1 MEEFQRRGIEM
12 RCWVCMTRVAC
23 PTLGRARLPNAN
35 PGRSPPAC
43 GYAAEVG
50 TVADRIV
57 RRIRAT
63 GPITFADYMEAALF
77 DPDDGYYTTRASL
90 GFDGD
95 YVTSVDLGPAFGR
108 SLARA
113 VADLWQLMGK
123 PASWDLVEA
132 GAGRGILMRDLL
144 AALERERP
152 EATRGARPAIVEVS
166 PRLRAQQS
174 LALEGRDLRW
184 ASVAHNLA
192 PIQGIVLANE
202 VLDSFPVHVLV
213 RTSEGVR
220 EVFIGEDA
228 GELTEVLRAPSAPD
242 LRWRIPES
250 VPVGGRWETSPAAEG
265 WVASLAAALASGYVV
280 LVDYGGDEGDL
291 LTRQGAG
298 TVRGFAQHRLVAD
311 PLADPGR
318 HDLTASVDFTAI
330 RRAAEGAGLRFAG
343 SATQRD
349 VLMTLGIREATA
361 RPATPIEQLRA
372 ASRRSSIEALLD
384 PNGLGAFR
392 VVCFAKDAPTD
403 GLRMF
408 GGVRSEGLARYP

>member
-1 MEEFQRRGIEM
+1 ME
-12 RCWVCMTRVAC
+12 T
-23 PTLGRARLPNAN
+23 
-35 PGRSPPAC
+35 
-43 GYAAEVG
+43 
-50 TVADRIV
+50 
-57 RRIRAT
+57 
-63 GPITFADYMEAALF
+63 ALF
-77 DPDDGYYTTRASL
+77 DPEDGYYTTRASL
-90 GFDGD
+90 GFEGD
-95 YVTSVDLGPAFGR
+95 YVTSADLGPAFGR
-108 SLARA
+108 SLARG
-113 VADLWQLMGK
+113 VADLWVVMGK
-123 PASWDLVEA
+123 APTWDLVEA

-144 AALERERP
+144 GALERERP
-152 EATRGARPAIVEVS
+152 DAARGARPAIVEVS
-166 PRLRAQQS
+166 PRMRAQQS

-184 ASVAHNLA
+184 ASVARSLA
-192 PIQGIVLANE
+192 PIHGIVFANE
-202 VLDSFPVHVLV
+202 VLDAFPVHVLT
-213 RTSEGVR
+213 RTADGVR
-220 EVFIGEDA
+220 EVFIGEAD
-228 GELTEVLRAPSAPD
+228 GLLVEVLRAPSAPD
-242 LRWRIPES
+242 LRWRIPDS

-265 WVASLAAALASGYVV
+265 WVASLAAALVSGYIV
-280 LVDYGGDEGDL
+280 LIDYGGDEGDL

-408 GGVRSEGLARYP
+408 GGVRS

>member
-1 MEEFQRRGIEM
+1 M
-12 RCWVCMTRVAC
+12 
-23 PTLGRARLPNAN
+23 
-35 PGRSPPAC
+35 
-43 GYAAEVG
+43 G

-349 VLMTLGIREATA
+349 VLTTLGIREATA

-392 VVCFAKDAPTD
+392 VVCFAKDAPTE

>member
-1 MEEFQRRGIEM
+1 M
-12 RCWVCMTRVAC
+12 
-23 PTLGRARLPNAN
+23 
-35 PGRSPPAC
+35 
-43 GYAAEVG
+43 
-50 TVADRIV
+50 
-57 RRIRAT
+57 
-63 GPITFADYMEAALF
+63 
-77 DPDDGYYTTRASL
+77 
-90 GFDGD
+90 
-95 YVTSVDLGPAFGR
+95 
-108 SLARA
+108 
-113 VADLWQLMGK
+113 
-123 PASWDLVEA
+123 
-132 GAGRGILMRDLL
+132 
-144 AALERERP
+144 
-152 EATRGARPAIVEVS
+152 
-166 PRLRAQQS
+166 
-174 LALEGRDLRW
+174 
-184 ASVAHNLA
+184 AHNLA